1 MEGVTSVTRKY
12 RVVIELLLPE
22 EDRLLSPGDEKY
34 KDTASIREW
43 VATWLRDDLI
53 YEADEEFDG
62 TVVEVSELSS

>member
-1 MEGVTSVTRKY
+1 MTRKY
-12 RVVIELLLPE
+12 RVVIELLLPD
-22 EDRLLSPGDEKY
+22 EDKLHLPDDEKY

-62 TVVEVSELSS
+62 EIVEVSEVSS